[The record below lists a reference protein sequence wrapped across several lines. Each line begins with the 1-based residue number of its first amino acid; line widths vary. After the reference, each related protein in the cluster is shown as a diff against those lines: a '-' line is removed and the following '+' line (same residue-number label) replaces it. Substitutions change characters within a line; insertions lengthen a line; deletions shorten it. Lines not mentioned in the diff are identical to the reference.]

1 MGSITILLHNLEGHS
16 FAGIL
21 NKEKSNLLVDMSKN
35 NVRPKDILHV
45 LKKRNMHNATTIRA
59 IYNARR
65 KYKVREQAGH
75 SQMQL
80 LMSKL
85 IEHKYIERHK
95 SDVDTNFVKA
105 LFLAHPSAIELL
117 QAFPRVLIMDC
128 TYQTNR
134 YDMPLLEIAGVTSI
148 DLTFSVC
155 CVYLKLKWENNYIW
169 ASERLKSIMEENMLA
184 SVIVT
189 DRELALMK
197 VIQKIFPSA
206 TTFLCRW
213 HISRNVLVNC
223 KNLFEANEI
232 WQTFISSWNLLVLS
246 ASEEEFAQRLKG
258 METDFSKYPIVLTYI
273 RNVWLDKCKEKFV
286 SAWTNSVMH
295 FRNVTSNK

>member
-1 MGSITILLHNLEGHS
+1 MENNDDWALIVKYGFHNHLATQYLEGHS

-35 NVRPKDILHV
+35 NVRPKDVLHV

-59 IYNARR
+59 IYNARQ
-65 KYKVREQAGH
+65 KYKVREQVGH

-85 IEHKYIERHK
+85 IEQKYIERHK
-95 SDVDTNFVKA
+95 SDVDTNCVKA

-128 TYQTNR
+128 TYKTNR

-169 ASERLKSIMEENMLA
+169 ALERLKSIMEENMLA

-189 DRELALMK
+189 DRELA
-197 VIQKIFPSA
+197 
-206 TTFLCRW
+206 W
-213 HISRNVLVNC
+213 HPV
-223 KNLFEANEI
+223 
-232 WQTFISSWNLLVLS
+232 
-246 ASEEEFAQRLKG
+246 
-258 METDFSKYPIVLTYI
+258 
-273 RNVWLDKCKEKFV
+273 
-286 SAWTNSVMH
+286 
-295 FRNVTSNK
+295 

>member
-1 MGSITILLHNLEGHS
+1 
-16 FAGIL
+16 
-21 NKEKSNLLVDMSKN
+21 
-35 NVRPKDILHV
+35 
-45 LKKRNMHNATTIRA
+45 
-59 IYNARR
+59 
-65 KYKVREQAGH
+65 
-75 SQMQL
+75 
-80 LMSKL
+80 
-85 IEHKYIERHK
+85 
-95 SDVDTNFVKA
+95 
-105 LFLAHPSAIELL
+105 
-117 QAFPRVLIMDC
+117 
-128 TYQTNR
+128 
-134 YDMPLLEIAGVTSI
+134 
-148 DLTFSVC
+148 
-155 CVYLKLKWENNYIW
+155 
-169 ASERLKSIMEENMLA
+169 MEENMLA

-213 HISRNVLVNC
+213 HISRNVLANC
-223 KNLFEANEI
+223 KNLFETNEI

-295 FRNVTSNK
+295 FRNVESSHSKLKKQLRTSRGTFESSWTKIHTFLEF